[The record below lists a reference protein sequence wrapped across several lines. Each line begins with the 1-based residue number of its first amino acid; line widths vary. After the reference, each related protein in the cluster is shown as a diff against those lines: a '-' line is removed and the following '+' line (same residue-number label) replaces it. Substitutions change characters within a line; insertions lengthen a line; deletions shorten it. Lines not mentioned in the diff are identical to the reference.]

1 MGHLSGSFSSAFAG
15 KLSVTLE
22 GTFTTSTSRD
32 AGFPSGNANML
43 YRATVNGVAMPGLER
58 TTPTVT
64 SEFDYPGGS
73 VSWALATERV
83 QTAYNGTIGSVGFTN
98 LRLTCVLKKK

>member
-1 MGHLSGSFSSAFAG
+1 MAHLSGTFSSAYAG

-22 GTFTTSTSRD
+22 GTFTTSTSRNS
-32 AGFPSGNANML
+32 GFPAGNANML
-43 YRATVNGVAMPGLER
+43 YRAVVNGVAMPSLER
-58 TTPTVT
+58 STPTVT

-73 VSWALATERV
+73 VSWTLATERLS
-83 QTAYNGTIGSVGFTN
+83 TAYNGTIGSVGFTD

>member
-1 MGHLSGSFSSAFAG
+1 MAHLSGTFSSAFAG
-15 KLSVTLE
+15 TLIVTLE
-22 GTFTTSTSRD
+22 GTFETRTSRD

-43 YRATVNGVAMPGLER
+43 YRGVVNGVAMPSLER

-73 VSWALATERV
+73 ASWALSTERL
-83 QTAYNGTIGSVGFTN
+83 QTAYNGTIGAVGFKN
-98 LRLTCVLKKK
+98 LRMTCVLKKR

>member
-1 MGHLSGSFSSAFAG
+1 MAHLSGSFSSAFAG

-22 GTFTTSTSRD
+22 GTFTTATSRD
-32 AGFPSGNANML
+32 AGFPSGAANML
-43 YRATVNGVAMPGLER
+43 YRAKVNGVAMPSLER

-64 SEFDYPGGS
+64 SEFDYPGGG
-73 VSWALATERV
+73 VSWSLATERLA
-83 QTAYNGTIGSVGFTN
+83 TAYNGTIGSVGFVN